1 MRRCLISRQ
10 SVLFILNLR
19 FTRCWA
25 RRWFLSMLCIF
36 RREISAAFVRIAFS
50 FFSSGVAW
58 TQLSYKRGCKFRAGT
73 HLMCLL
79 LFFFSTACKVEAPGH
94 TKTLYHNVCKLNS
107 CHFFSKCIHLLL
119 FFRGGLF
126 FFFIVMPF
134 SIAGPMSRERLL
146 TFFLLLF
153 PLTRRRQ
160 TIILGGVVCI
170 CGFKIAVCVA
180 PFASS
185 YVLSSTAW
193 CLHF

>member
-1 MRRCLISRQ
+1 MLLEYAVHIQARNQCR
-10 SVLFILNLR
+10 LR
-19 FTRCWA
+19 THRF
-25 RRWFLSMLCIF
+25 FF
-36 RREISAAFVRIAFS
+36 

-107 CHFFSKCIHLLL
+107 CHFFQSAFIYYCSFVVG
-119 FFRGGLF
+119 FFFSSLSCHSRSRDRCLENGSWLF
-126 FFFIVMPF
+126 FF
-134 SIAGPMSRERLL
+134 
-146 TFFLLLF
+146 LLF